1 MSWFRDFIELIY
13 PRTCGACDI
22 PLLYGEQVLC
32 TKCITELPYTY
43 YHKDKDNPVAQIF
56 WGRVQLQ
63 AATSL
68 LYFHKKG
75 RTQHMLHLL
84 KYKGRKDVGIFL
96 GQILGNQLKE
106 NDDFKT
112 IDAIIPIPLHPKR
125 QKQRGYN
132 QAECIAIGIS
142 LSMSVP
148 VENNLVIR
156 NTETKTQTKKNRTE
170 RWENVENVFSI
181 QNEYTVKGKH
191 YLLVDD
197 VVTTGATL
205 EACAQTL
212 LSIPNTKISIATLA
226 KA

>member
-1 MSWFRDFIELIY
+1 MSWLRDFIELIY
-13 PRTCGACDI
+13 PRTCGACNI
-22 PLLYGEQVLC
+22 PLLKGEQIIC
-32 TKCITELPYTY
+32 THCLAELPYTY
-43 YHKDKDNPVAQIF
+43 YHKDKDNPVAQLF
-56 WGRVQLQ
+56 WGRVPLQ

-75 RTQHMLHLL
+75 RTQHLLHLL
-84 KYKGRKDVGIFL
+84 KYKGRKDIGIFL
-96 GQILGNQLKE
+96 GQLLGNQLKD

-112 IDAIIPIPLHPKR
+112 VDAIIPIPLHPKR

-142 LSMSVP
+142 QSMNIP
-148 VENNLVIR
+148 IETKLVIR
-156 NTETKTQTKKNRTE
+156 NTETKTQTKKSRTE
-170 RWENVENVFSI
+170 RWENVAQVFSL
-181 QNEYTVKGKH
+181 QQQYATEGKH

-205 EACAQTL
+205 EACAQVL
-212 LSIPNTKISIATLA
+212 LTIPNSKVSIASIA

>member
-13 PRTCGACDI
+13 PRTCGACNI
-22 PLLYGEQVLC
+22 PLLYGERVIC
-32 TKCITELPYTY
+32 TKCLAELPYTY
-43 YHKDKDNPVAQIF
+43 FHKDKNNQVAQIF
-56 WGRVQLQ
+56 WGRVPLQ

-75 RTQHMLHLL
+75 RTQHLLHLL
-84 KYKGRKDVGIFL
+84 KYKGRKDIGIFL

-142 LSMSVP
+142 LIMNVP
-148 VENNLVIR
+148 VENNLIIR
-156 NTETKTQTKKNRTE
+156 NIETKTQTKKNRTE
-170 RWENVENVFSI
+170 RWENVKNVFSI
-181 QNEYTVKGKH
+181 QNQFAVKNKH

-212 LSIPNTKISIATLA
+212 LSIPNTKISIASLA

>member
-13 PRTCGACDI
+13 PRTCGSCNI
-22 PLLYGEQVLC
+22 PLLYGEQIIC
-32 TKCITELPYTY
+32 TKCLAELPYTY

-56 WGRVQLQ
+56 WGRVPLQ

-84 KYKGRKDVGIFL
+84 KYKGRKDIGIFL

-132 QAECIAIGIS
+132 QAECIAIGIG
-142 LSMSVP
+142 LSMNVP

-156 NTETKTQTKKNRTE
+156 STETKTQTKKNRTE
-170 RWENVENVFSI
+170 RWENVANVFSI
-181 QNEYTVKGKH
+181 QEQYTVKDKH
-191 YLLVDD
+191 FLLVDD

-205 EACAQTL
+205 EACTQTL